1 MTAKKILVV
10 ESNQPIEGLSG
21 ALFRRRECVLEVASS
36 GAEGLAA
43 AERQPPDLVL
53 LDALIE
59 DLTPEEFV
67 HALHSD
73 RAGEGVPVIVV
84 LGDDASADEARQRTV
99 LAAGAAVVLHRP
111 ASAVEL
117 NVRVCDCLG
126 ISLRRH
132 VRTFVKMKVD
142 ATVGAATHFATISNI
157 SLGGVLVQS
166 DHPIALGEIIKLS
179 FFLPGDDDPIT
190 TFAKVVREGRGAEKG
205 YGCQFLDLPDASRER
220 IHAFV
225 TSAEGDEG

>member
-1 MTAKKILVV
+1 MAAKKILVV

-43 AERQPPDLVL
+43 AERQPPDLLL
-53 LDALIE
+53 LDALI
-59 DLTPEEFV
+59 DDYTPEEFV
-67 HALHSD
+67 QALHSD
-73 RAGEGVPVIVV
+73 REGESVPVIVV
-84 LGDDASADEARQRTV
+84 LGEGEPTRERAV
-99 LAAGAAVVLHRP
+99 LAAGAAAVLHRP
-111 ASAVEL
+111 TSEVDL
-117 NVRVCDCLG
+117 NTRVCDCLG

-157 SLGGVLVQS
+157 SLGGVLIQS
-166 DHPIALGEIIKLS
+166 DHRIALGEIIKLS
-179 FFLPGDDDPIT
+179 FFLPGDDAPVT

-205 YGCQFLDLPDASRER
+205 YGCQFLDLPDTSRER
-220 IHAFV
+220 IHSFV
-225 TSAEGDEG
+225 TSAEGDET